1 MEYNFDIKKIEEDVR
16 KVLWCS
22 QGFPSDLPGVSDI
35 LDQWLKNKETFINH
49 MNGNLIYQTDDLVSF
64 ELDDN
69 AKRDKMDRFADLIE
83 EHYENYGLSNFIH
96 LLSTNDFYQNR
107 TSQVYVTNMA
117 DVLVPKNFKVV
128 KAFKFFVDDKNIL
141 KQLQSEAS
149 RIIQENV
156 ISGYLCF
163 SVHPLDYLSISENVH
178 NWRSCHALDGDYRTG
193 NLNYMVDR
201 STVVCYLRAEKQAV
215 LPHFPED
222 VLWNSKKW
230 RTLFFF
236 SMDKTMIFAGR
247 QYPFTANKGIDL
259 IKDKILPTLNFGEW
273 TSWKNT
279 FIKTYKDNLSNKYF
293 NFEKMIPVGNTL
305 RSFSDVVSDE
315 SDTYQFND
323 LLRSSYYSPIWA
335 YRKKS
340 RYFWDQ
346 DNTGCSSKN
355 TFFKIGDRC
364 PCPIC
369 GDGIISYPNI
379 MLCPKCTREYNY
391 NENDDYCECEVCG
404 SMTYFDDMYD
414 LEFSGARVCPNCYR
428 TATAQ
433 CQECGIQDLT
443 DIVKYHEG
451 DSRCLCPECWEL
463 TKQEPKESSKLYF

>member
-49 MNGNLIYQTDDLVSF
+49 MNGNLIYQTNDLVSF
-64 ELDDN
+64 ELDYA
-69 AKRDKMDRFADLIE
+69 AKREKMDRFADLIE
-83 EHYENYGLSNFIH
+83 EHYENYELSNFIH
-96 LLSTNDFYQNR
+96 QLSAEDFYQNK
-107 TSQVYVTNMA
+107 TSLTYITSIEGISI
-117 DVLVPKNFKVV
+117 PKNFKVV

-193 NLNYMVDR
+193 NLNYMVDK

-236 SMDKTMIFAGR
+236 SMDQTMIFAGR

-273 TSWKNT
+273 TSWKDT

-369 GDGIISYPNI
+369 GNGTISYPNI
-379 MLCPKCTREYNY
+379 MLCPECTREYNY

-414 LEFSGARVCPNCYR
+414 LEFSGTRVCPNCYR